1 MQKDSKN
8 GVIASVSSSKLARI
22 NKLKELMEDG
32 KIYFDPIK
40 QQETERL
47 IIGCDFG
54 KGKDESRKHILYY
67 C

>member
-54 KGKDESRKHILYY
+54 NGKDESRKHIFY
-67 C
+67 